1 MVVEE
6 CKFPH
11 VPFFLEESS
20 RKKKIKTK
28 CRKCSRMVIGKH
40 RTAGSPGLLPQLC
53 KLFRDSLPST
63 EINETL
69 Y

>member
-1 MVVEE
+1 MVVRE

-11 VPFFLEESS
+11 VPYFFEEKRSLTF
-20 RKKKIKTK
+20 R
-28 CRKCSRMVIGKH
+28 GKDG
-40 RTAGSPGLLPQLC
+40 TLGSPGLLSQLC
-53 KLFRDSLPST
+53 KLFRDGSSST

>member
-1 MVVEE
+1 MVVRE

-11 VPFFLEESS
+11 VPYFFEEKRSL
-20 RKKKIKTK
+20 
-28 CRKCSRMVIGKH
+28 MVRGKDG
-40 RTAGSPGLLPQLC
+40 TLGSPGLLSQLC
-53 KLFRDSLPST
+53 KLFRDGFSST